1 MVKQFKFKNDYLS
14 QFRTNFDDHL
24 FILVCYYLQRYV
36 TENVAAYR
44 NVLFCQN
51 LLLISWRILWI
62 QKHETWS
69 PWWIENTDNCQI
81 LQEKQLTSAIFM
93 MNLPNLEGSRIQ
105 KGIQLTSNYCV
116 DFSILHHCGSQAYT
130 CGNIDLS
137 QSSAITVKRCW
148 HIHHP
153 LSKRLIQSPE
163 RLGIGWSDVISPLLY
178 AAMVTLLAK
187 PGGHS

>member
-1 MVKQFKFKNDYLS
+1 MKIT
-14 QFRTNFDDHL
+14 R
-24 FILVCYYLQRYV
+24 I
-36 TENVAAYR
+36 
-44 NVLFCQN
+44 VLFCQN
-51 LLLISWRILWI
+51 LLPISWRILWV
-62 QKHETWS
+62 QQHETWS
-69 PWWIENTDNCQI
+69 PWYKYCSYTDNCQI

-93 MNLPNLEGSRIQ
+93 INLPNIKWSRIQ
-105 KGIQLTSNYCV
+105 KAIQIPCNYWV
-116 DFSILHHCGSQAYT
+116 DFSILDHCGSQAYT

>member
-1 MVKQFKFKNDYLS
+1 MQ
-14 QFRTNFDDHL
+14 
-24 FILVCYYLQRYV
+24 
-36 TENVAAYR
+36 
-44 NVLFCQN
+44 
-51 LLLISWRILWI
+51 WI
-62 QKHETWS
+62 DQ
-69 PWWIENTDNCQI
+69 
-81 LQEKQLTSAIFM
+81 
-93 MNLPNLEGSRIQ
+93 NLPNIKGSRIQ

-116 DFSILHHCGSQAYT
+116 DFSILDHCGSQAYTCGNIDLSQQCWRRTFQKWKDQENKKESKFLTSNYWVDFSILDHCGSQAYT

>member
-1 MVKQFKFKNDYLS
+1 MIGK
-14 QFRTNFDDHL
+14 
-24 FILVCYYLQRYV
+24 
-36 TENVAAYR
+36 A
-44 NVLFCQN
+44 
-51 LLLISWRILWI
+51 
-62 QKHETWS
+62 
-69 PWWIENTDNCQI
+69 
-81 LQEKQLTSAIFM
+81 AIFI
-93 MNLPNLEGSRIQ
+93 MNLPNMKGSRKKKRNPNFLI
-105 KGIQLTSNYCV
+105 SNCWV
-116 DFSILHHCGSQAYT
+116 DFSFADHCGSKAYT

-187 PGGHS
+187 PGSRAFINNVWQIIIFHEGDVIPINPNCFELLHC

>member
-1 MVKQFKFKNDYLS
+1 LNVIKKEIWVLVFSFMYLVLVDAMDWSELAKHKRIKNKK
-14 QFRTNFDDHL
+14 N
-24 FILVCYYLQRYV
+24 
-36 TENVAAYR
+36 
-44 NVLFCQN
+44 
-51 LLLISWRILWI
+51 
-62 QKHETWS
+62 
-69 PWWIENTDNCQI
+69 
-81 LQEKQLTSAIFM
+81 
-93 MNLPNLEGSRIQ
+93 
-105 KGIQLTSNYCV
+105 GIQITNNYWV
-116 DFSILHHCGSQAYT
+116 DFSILDHCGSQAYT

-187 PGGHS
+187 PGGCIHKQRLINSSFS